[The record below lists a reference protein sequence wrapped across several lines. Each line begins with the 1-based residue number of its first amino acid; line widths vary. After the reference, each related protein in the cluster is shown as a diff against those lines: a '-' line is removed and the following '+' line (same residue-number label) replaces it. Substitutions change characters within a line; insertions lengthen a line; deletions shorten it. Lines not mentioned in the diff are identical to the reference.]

1 MRNQFDTSKTYIYSK
16 NIMDITKAAKVALN
30 ALVDI
35 ARHSTHGQLVTV
47 PELAKRQ
54 HLSIS
59 RIELLIRPL
68 RESGIISGIKGRK
81 GGYFLAKDPQSVTI
95 KDVVLALNAITRRKV
110 EASDIAK
117 ELYQSLETYM
127 LNCISSVT
135 LAAAIKDYVPSFSEI
150 KKAPGRDVLMP
161 IEPKKE
167 KAQKGE
173 VQKVVR
179 AEFKKVEEVPLG
191 PNSVFNFANYLDRNC
206 T

>member
-1 MRNQFDTSKTYIYSK
+1 MRNQFDTRKNNISSKT
-16 NIMDITKAAKVALN
+16 IMDITKAAKVALN

-35 ARHSTHGQLVTV
+35 ARHSTNGQLVTV

-54 HLSIS
+54 KLSIS

-68 RESGIISGIKGRK
+68 RESGIIGGIKGRK
-81 GGYFLAKDPQSVTI
+81 GGYFLSKDPQLVTI

-117 ELYQSLETYM
+117 ELYQSLENYM
-127 LNCISSVT
+127 LNCISNVT
-135 LAAAIKDYVPSFSEI
+135 LAKAIEDYVPSFSEI
-150 KKAPGRDVLMP
+150 KKAPGREALMP

-167 KAQKGE
+167 KIQKGE
-173 VQKVVR
+173 VQKVMKTP
-179 AEFKKVEEVPLG
+179 FKKVEEVPLG
-191 PNSVFNFANYLDRNC
+191 PNSVFNFAHYLDQKP